1 MRKIFL
7 RALQIILHGLMAR
20 TQAIGSLDRPQFHS
34 ARSKAWSETD

>member
-7 RALQIILHGLMAR
+7 RALQIILHGLTAR

-34 ARSKAWSETD
+34 ARSEASSETD